1 MLGLYE
7 PGGQRKVRMSRTPLL
22 PATVCALLLG
32 AIAHAMNDT
41 DGVCGRGLFP
51 IGPNAKSLVILKERV
66 DITLTKRGTLGRR
79 TYEIRNTGKDD
90 TFSFGAIKCYNCSSE
105 PKGDYSTIKAN
116 GELITYEEQLS
127 FLRDSGRAV
136 TRRDLTLKEARQ
148 TLASLDGTIE
158 THLWLS
164 FRLPIA
170 AGETATIELE
180 YLEHPVDSR
189 FTDAVVGTL
198 YLYTEKFWAGD
209 TVPLVEVT
217 FRTDENFVPVEY
229 FIPIGGYR
237 EDSIHPDAV
246 VDNQLVWRI
255 NNYRPKKTM
264 YSYTF
269 RLHPYAVKKDLITEA
284 FSKATGRIVK

>member
-1 MLGLYE
+1 MTAAK
-7 PGGQRKVRMSRTPLL
+7 PHTRTALL

-32 AIAHAMNDT
+32 AIAYAMNDT
-41 DGVCGRGLFP
+41 DGVCGKGLFP

-105 PKGDYSTIKAN
+105 PKGDYSTIRAN
-116 GELITYEEQLS
+116 GEPIAHEEQLS
-127 FLRDSGRAV
+127 FLRDSGRVV

-148 TLASLDGTIE
+148 RLASLDGTIE
-158 THLWLS
+158 THLWMS
-164 FRLPIA
+164 FRLLIA
-170 AGETATIELE
+170 AGEAKTIQ
-180 YLEHPVDSR
+180 
-189 FTDAVVGTL
+189 
-198 YLYTEKFWAGD
+198 
-209 TVPLVEVT
+209 VESV
-217 FRTDENFVPVEY
+217 
-229 FIPIGGYR
+229 
-237 EDSIHPDAV
+237 HPDAV
-246 VDNQLVWRI
+246 VDNQLVWRL

-284 FSKATGRIVK
+284 FSKATGRVVK